1 LIAGLDAARA
11 LAALYV
17 VVHHVTNSMHLT
29 SKAAIV
35 FRFGQE
41 AVIVFFLLSG
51 FVIFANEQHRAA
63 DLKGYTLR
71 RFKRIYPP
79 IIFAMIVSTLVALY
93 NGDLA
98 EQFRGSELIL
108 TLLSV
113 QDSSGLKPGVISDPY
128 LGNAPLWSLSY
139 EVAFYAMFP
148 VALRIWLARPT
159 PAAHAFG
166 AISCIAYVLYALF
179 PNHWCLVLAY
189 FSLWWAGAAA
199 AAAYLQGGRTIR
211 SLAIP
216 LFWLTALTAIAVVVA
231 LILGPHRIGFYP
243 LLPARHF
250 GFAALLLLVCFG
262 PIGGRLARLCA
273 RRARVFAAIASI
285 SYGLY
290 VLHFPVMV
298 QWTVARSSAAGLA
311 AATVLTV
318 LLAYAVDRRGL
329 WLFARRKLPA
339 AGLQPPAPSR

>member
-1 LIAGLDAARA
+1 LSLPPAARRLPPHLIAGLDASRA
-11 LAALYV
+11 LAAIYV

-29 SKAAIV
+29 SKAALV

-51 FVIFANEQHRAA
+51 FVIFANERYRAA
-63 DLKGYTLR
+63 DIKGYTFR
-71 RFKRIYPP
+71 RVRRIYPP
-79 IIFAMIVSTLVALY
+79 IVFAMIVSTLVAFY

-98 EQFRGSELIL
+98 ERFRGSELIS

-113 QDSSGLKPGVISDPY
+113 QDISSLKPGVISDPY

-148 VALRIWLARPT
+148 VALRLWVAHPT
-159 PAAHAFG
+159 PALHGFG
-166 AISCIAYVLYALF
+166 AMSCIAYAIFALF
-179 PNHWCLVLAY
+179 PNHWCLVIAY
-189 FSLWWAGAAA
+189 FSLWWTGAAA
-199 AAAYLQGGRTIR
+199 AAAYLEGGRTVR

-216 LFWLTALTAIAVVVA
+216 LFWLMALTAIAGVVA
-231 LILGPHRIGFYP
+231 LIEGPHRSGVYP

-250 GFAALLLLVCFG
+250 GFAVLLLLVCFG
-262 PIGGRLARLCA
+262 PIGGRIARLCA
-273 RRARVFAAIASI
+273 RRAHIFAAIASI

-290 VLHFPVMV
+290 VLHYPLMV

-311 AATVLTV
+311 AATLLTV

-329 WLFARRKLPA
+329 WLFARR
-339 AGLQPPAPSR
+339 

>member
-1 LIAGLDAARA
+1 MIAGLDAARA

-17 VVHHVTNSMHLT
+17 VLHHVTNSMHLA
-29 SKAAIV
+29 SKAALM

-63 DLKGYTLR
+63 DLEGYALR
-71 RFKRIYPP
+71 RMRRIYPP

-93 NGDLA
+93 DGDLA
-98 EQFRGSELIL
+98 ERFRVSELIS

-113 QDSSGLKPGVISDPY
+113 QDISSLKPGVIADPY

-139 EVAFYAMFP
+139 EVAFYALFP
-148 VALRIWLARPT
+148 LALRLWSAHPR
-159 PAAHAFG
+159 AAPHVFG
-166 AISCIAYVLYALF
+166 AGSCIAYVFYAAF

-199 AAAYLQGGRTIR
+199 AAAYLAGARTVR
-211 SLAIP
+211 GLAVPIV
-216 LFWLTALTAIAVVVA
+216 WLMVLTGIAVAVA
-231 LILGPHRIGFYP
+231 LLIGPHRSIGFYP

-250 GFAALLLLVCFG
+250 GFAVLTLLLCFG
-262 PIGGRLARLCA
+262 PLGARIARLCA
-273 RRARVFAAIASI
+273 RRAGLFAALASI

-290 VLHFPVMV
+290 VLHFPLMV
-298 QWTVARSSAAGLA
+298 QWSVARSSAAGLT

-329 WLFARRKLPA
+329 WLFARRKHPVALR
-339 AGLQPPAPSR
+339 LSR

>member
-1 LIAGLDAARA
+1 LDAARA
-11 LAALYV
+11 IAAVYV

-51 FVIFANEQHRAA
+51 FVIFANEQHRVA

-71 RFKRIYPP
+71 RLRRIYPP
-79 IIFAMIVSTLVALY
+79 IILAMLVSTLVALY

-98 EQFRGSELIL
+98 ERFRGSELIM

-113 QDSSGLKPGVISDPY
+113 QDISGLKPGVISDPY

-139 EVAFYAMFP
+139 EVAFYALFP

-159 PAAHAFG
+159 PALHG
-166 AISCIAYVLYALF
+166 CGVMSCIAYALFALF

-189 FSLWWAGAAA
+189 FSLWWSGAAA
-199 AAAYLQGGRTIR
+199 AAAYLQGGRTVR

-216 LFWLTALTAIAVVVA
+216 LFWLMALTAIAAVVA
-231 LILGPHRIGFYP
+231 LILGPHRSGFYP

-250 GFAALLLLVCFG
+250 GFAVLTLLVFFG
-262 PIGGRLARLCA
+262 PLGGRIARLCA
-273 RRARVFAAIASI
+273 RRARIFAAIASI

-290 VLHFPVMV
+290 VLHFPLMV
-298 QWTVARSSAAGLA
+298 QWNVARSSAAGLA
-311 AATVLTV
+311 AAAVLTV

-329 WLFARRKLPA
+329 WLFARRQH
-339 AGLQPPAPSR
+339 GAPRSTRSLSG